1 MFNARSRGL
10 TWSATSSP
18 YRAVVPGIQAGWMT
32 TQPTRRDTL
41 VKLQRYG
48 LLAGLVAGA
57 LALTACGSDNATNP
71 SAGGGGTSGS
81 GNADCAS
88 GTLSTGG
95 STAQKPAMT
104 AWIQAYQ
111 NKCSDAAVNYDS
123 QGSGFGVTQFIQG
136 QFPVGGSDS
145 ALKDEEQGPAD
156 KRCNGGTAVDI
167 PMVATPVSI
176 VYNLSGV
183 DKLTV
188 TPQILA
194 KIYAGT
200 LTKWNDPELA
210 RANPGVSLPDKT
222 ITAVHRSDDSGTT
235 DNFVKFLD
243 AQDKADWTFGTGK
256 AWKAPGGVGG
266 KGNPGVIQ
274 NVKGADGAIGY
285 ADGPDA
291 KKNSLTPALLDVGA
305 GPVEISAETVGKA
318 LSASEVTED
327 GQDIRVKINYGL
339 KEAGAYPAILVT
351 YEITCTKGLPADQA
365 TFVKSFLTFTAS
377 DEGQALLAPIG
388 HLPLPDELISKVR
401 TAVSGLSAA

>member
-1 MFNARSRGL
+1 
-10 TWSATSSP
+10 
-18 YRAVVPGIQAGWMT
+18 
-32 TQPTRRDTL
+32 

-48 LLAGLVAGA
+48 LVAGLVAGA
-57 LALTACGSDNATNP
+57 LALSACGSDNTT
-71 SAGGGGTSGS
+71 STSSGGGGTSAGA
-81 GNADCAS
+81 ADCAS

-95 STAQKPAMT
+95 SSAQKPAMT
-104 AWIQAYQ
+104 AWIQAYE
-111 NKCSDAAVNYDS
+111 NKCSDAAINYDS

-145 ALKDEEQGPAD
+145 VLKDTEQGSAD
-156 KRCNGGTAVDI
+156 KRCGGGPAVNI

-176 VYNLSGV
+176 VYNLPGV

-194 KIYAGT
+194 KIYAGK
-200 LTKWNDPELA
+200 LTRWNDPELA
-210 RANPGVSLPDKT
+210 KANPGVSLPAKT

-235 DNFVKFLD
+235 DNFTKFLD
-243 AQDKADWTFGTGK
+243 AQDKADWTYGTGK

-291 KKNSLTPALLDVGA
+291 KKNNLTPALLDVGA
-305 GPVEISAETVGKA
+305 GPVEISPDSVGKA
-318 LSASEVTED
+318 LSKSEISAT
-327 GQDIRVKINYGL
+327 GQDIKVKINYGL
-339 KEAGAYPAILVT
+339 QEAGAYPAILVT
-351 YEITCTKGLPADQA
+351 YEITCTKGLPGDQA
-365 TFVKSFLTFTAS
+365 KFVKSFLTFTAS

-388 HLPLPDELISKVR
+388 HLPLPADLISKVR
-401 TAVSGLSAA
+401 ASVGALGAS